1 MFSVLPSELLLSEEC
16 PHPHQPTSSLSFLC
30 SQTPLR
36 QGYKIAD
43 ILWFTWTR
51 MRQTGGGRGG
61 GSQIVCEREME
72 ESLSNSPGPLILH
85 TCFPQNF
92 CILPRAGEIRRWGG
106 KGAMRGSACKDF
118 AEKKRA
124 TQRVEKSGIKHEKRF
139 WTAPLESLVHCLSSS

>member
-1 MFSVLPSELLLSEEC
+1 MNKNDTKGWIYFQCIYLMFSVLPSELLLSEEC

-72 ESLSNSPGPLILH
+72 ESLSNSPGPLILRLEH

-92 CILPRAGEIRRWGG
+92 CILPRAGEIRRWRG
-106 KGAMRGSACKDF
+106 KRCNKRLCMQRFRWEKAGH
-118 AEKKRA
+118 AEGRKVRD
-124 TQRVEKSGIKHEKRF
+124 
-139 WTAPLESLVHCLSSS
+139 